1 VRTGRPVT
9 DSTPPAV
16 RIRFTDPTKSR
27 PAPER
32 HATVATKSF
41 GRDCGRIGNDR
52 RSIVASSTGRAGHS
66 GVRRAAPHEQGGA
79 VVTASGQGSFGW
91 LITDFVRRVP
101 GAAHAVLVSA
111 DGLLLAPSEGLP
123 QERAEQLSAVASGLI
138 SLTAGAARC
147 FEAGGVNQTVVEM
160 ERGYL
165 FLMSVSDGSSL
176 AVLAAPTCD
185 IGTVAYEMTL
195 LVERVGQ
202 QITPELRAQLQGGV
216 RG

>member
-1 VRTGRPVT
+1 VRSGRTVVN
-9 DSTPPAV
+9 STPRVV
-16 RIRFTDPTKSR
+16 RIRF
-27 PAPER
+27 
-32 HATVATKSF
+32 
-41 GRDCGRIGNDR
+41 IL
-52 RSIVASSTGRAGHS
+52 ASSTGRAGHS

-79 VVTASGQGSFGW
+79 VVTASGQQQGTFGW

-165 FLMSVSDGSSL
+165 FLMSVSDGSCL